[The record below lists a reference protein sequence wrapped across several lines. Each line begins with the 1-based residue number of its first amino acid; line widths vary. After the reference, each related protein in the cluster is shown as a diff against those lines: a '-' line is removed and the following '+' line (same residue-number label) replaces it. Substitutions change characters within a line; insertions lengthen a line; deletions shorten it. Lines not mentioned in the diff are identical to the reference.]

1 MTFITIEKAKLE
13 QVLAA
18 LKTCEIRNAGWCTLT
33 YQHYD
38 FDQVEAAVEVVEQ
51 SLSAQPAVQP
61 SVKEPAV
68 WVRPTGHNDSG
79 VAHFGPTCPPG
90 WVGSATPFFKET

>member
-18 LKTCEIRNAGWCTLT
+18 LKTCEIRNAGWCTVN

-51 SLSAQPAVQP
+51 SLSAEEVTRT
-61 SVKEPAV
+61 SEPVHVTQDAGDLL
-68 WVRPTGHNDSG
+68 RTAGHMRK
-79 VAHFGPTCPPG
+79 A
-90 WVGSATPFFKET
+90 